1 MLDTKLKLYNLMCSQ
16 VRLVVVDSL
25 AFPFRSGILNSLLR
39 TRVLCDIMQEL
50 KMVAVRCNVAVSIRE
65 TAVCLAPDDLKSFI
79 NWIFTKAH
87 CISLFHVPA
96 APSTN
101 S

>member
-1 MLDTKLKLYNLMCSQ
+1 

-50 KMVAVRCNVAVSIRE
+50 KMVAVRYNVAVSI
-65 TAVCLAPDDLKSFI
+65 TVKSGLSD
-79 NWIFTKAH
+79 TG
-87 CISLFHVPA
+87 
-96 APSTN
+96 
-101 S
+101 